1 MLRFVSVRTAMLAV
15 LVLAAGCQPHGPDA
29 LRRGDELLRAG
40 KVAEAVPLLE
50 RAATDL
56 PDDPRAW
63 NFLGLAYHDAARPG
77 EALKAYLRALHLDR
91 NYFDVHYNL
100 GALHSEQGN
109 WTEAERSL
117 RTFLAPD
124 ANRNHGVAWGLL
136 GDAQL
141 RLRKLEE
148 AEHSLSFAAKLDP
161 NNADVWN
168 NLGLVYAGKRRWA
181 NARQDFAYAIRL
193 DPRNASARL
202 NLAVAT
208 QQAGDRRGA
217 LPLYRDYLAA
227 APNAANAEEIRGL
240 IRQLEAQFNGGAPTV
255 ALTNAVATAKAF
267 TNPPVAVVK
276 PPASTNT
283 APPKATPPA
292 TKAAVET
299 RPTAASK
306 RTGTG
311 TATETASANSAP
323 PKAAAQSK
331 PETPKTTVAE
341 PAPMPTPTTEV
352 VRVDDSPTLRPARD
366 VTPANVPADT
376 TAAATTPAPATVAS
390 ATTTEP
396 PVTSDRTRT
405 ARPEPPK
412 RRTIWQRANPVGWF
426 RDDPTPPPRSAVPPA
441 TLPLP
446 DNAPAAAAGTPVAAA
461 RPTLPAPVPKPRPPK
476 PEVARYAS
484 RSPADLSPGNRADAE
499 VQFAAAVTA
508 HDRRD
513 LANAIA
519 LYQRTVELDP
529 SYFSAHYN
537 LGLAALDSGNVS
549 RALLAGECAT
559 RLNPGSTA
567 ARRLFASALQRGN
580 YPADAA
586 EQLEKV
592 AAAEPNDASTQL
604 ALAGLYAR
612 SLGEPDKARPHYER
626 VLALDPQNAQSGAIR
641 VWLAENP

>member
-1 MLRFVSVRTAMLAV
+1 MLRFVSVRAAALAV

-63 NFLGLAYHDAARPG
+63 NFLGLAYHDAGRPG
-77 EALKAYLRALHLDR
+77 EALKAYLRALRLDR

-124 ANRNHGVAWGLL
+124 ANRNHGAAWGLL

-141 RLRKLEE
+141 RLRKLED

-193 DPRNASARL
+193 DPRNAAARL

-208 QQAGDRRGA
+208 QQGGDRRGA

-240 IRQLEAQFNGGAPTV
+240 IRQLDAQFNGGPPAL

-267 TNPPVAVVK
+267 TNPPAAMVK
-276 PPASTNT
+276 APASTNAAPPKT
-283 APPKATPPA
+283 APPAAKAV
-292 TKAAVET
+292 VET
-299 RPTAASK
+299 RPTTAPK
-306 RTGTG
+306 RTGNDP
-311 TATETASANSAP
+311 ANANSAP
-323 PKAAAQSK
+323 AKAATQPK
-331 PETPKTTVAE
+331 PEAPKTVVPE
-341 PAPMPTPTTEV
+341 PSPVPPPTTEV

-366 VTPANVPADT
+366 VTPASVPADPT
-376 TAAATTPAPATVAS
+376 PAASAPAPATVAA
-390 ATTTEP
+390 ATMAES
-396 PVTSDRTRT
+396 PVTPDRTRA
-405 ARPEPPK
+405 ARTEPPK
-412 RRTIWQRANPVGWF
+412 RKTIWQRANPVGWF
-426 RDDPTPPPRSAVPPA
+426 RDDPTPPPRSGIPSA

-446 DNAPAAAAGTPVAAA
+446 DNAPAAQVTPAA
-461 RPTLPAPVPKPRPPK
+461 RPTLPAPAPKPRPPK

-484 RSPADLSPGNRADAE
+484 RSPAELSPGNRADAE
-499 VQFAAAVTA
+499 VQFTAAVTA

-513 LANAIA
+513 LASAIA

-529 SYFSAHYN
+529 SYFSAQYN

-567 ARRLFASALQRGN
+567 AHRLFASALQRGN

-626 VLALDPQNAQSGAIR
+626 VLALDPQHAQSGAIR